1 MKRRVA
7 VVAAVTTAA
16 LLCAGSVAAA
26 PGKGPPRRDAKH
38 ASLVDG
44 TATFV
49 PGEVV
54 VRFSGQATAAARA
67 AVLAEH
73 DARVTKR
80 IPGLDAVVAR
90 IPHGQ
95 SVRSTVASLQ
105 ARSAVRYAEPN
116 LLRRAAAAPNDPRYA
131 NGELWGLNQATD
143 VDIDALEAW
152 SVTTGSSEVVVAVV
166 DTGVAYDHPDI
177 APNMWSNPG
186 ELADGVDND
195 GNGKV
200 DDLRGWDFSDVD
212 GNPRDLNGHG
222 THVAGTIGAQGDNG
236 TGVVGVN
243 WDVSLMAVRVLGADG
258 SGTSADVAAGFA
270 YAGQEGAD
278 VVNASLGCHDVSCF
292 SQLEKDAIDGA
303 SNTLFVVA
311 AGNES
316 DDNEQTPTYP
326 CNYTSANLV
335 CVAATTRTDG
345 LADFSNWGAGSVD
358 LAAPGTDIVST
369 WSAQDSIL
377 TEDFEVSLLG
387 RWSTGGTRNTWARH
401 AEGAGA
407 GSWGLTDSPGANYLN
422 NTNSWVRKLAPF
434 SLAGR
439 SDCLVRYA
447 AALQTEFPYDYLV
460 VDASTN
466 GSAWTEVGA
475 WTGETT
481 DYPTDKWIFEDTLAG
496 FGGAAQVYLRFG
508 LESDFTVVK
517 DGVRLDSV
525 DVRCPSTTYDAD
537 DYLSIEGTSMATP
550 HVAGVAALAF
560 AKNPTVSV
568 ATVKSALLA
577 GGDPLPALAGKAV
590 SGRRLN
596 AVGTLAFVPSPVT
609 PPSLACLEST
619 ASVPAPAAFGHSSAP
634 EWILFRTSFWHYTGT
649 AWEVTAAPWLYS
661 SATATTPANE
671 WRSLDDGS
679 LVGTTATVAQTVA
692 ASPPGGFW
700 AATMEVSWIS
710 QALQVVGYDNFLLPL
725 ATGPNALAGTPFCSW
740 PSAAPL
746 PVAGAVAGVAASP
759 FAAAGQERLATR
771 DGAAIARRLADPGV
785 RDRPHA
791 PPTR

>member
-1 MKRRVA
+1 MA
-7 VVAAVTTAA
+7 AAAAVA
-16 LLCAGSVAAA
+16 LLGAGSIAAA
-26 PGKGPPRRDAKH
+26 PEKGPPRRDAKH
-38 ASLVDG
+38 VSLVDG

-54 VRFSGQATAAARA
+54 VRFKGGATTAARDA
-67 AVLAEH
+67 ALAEH
-73 DARVTKR
+73 GAKVKKR
-80 IPGLDAVVAR
+80 IPGFDAVIAR

-95 SVRSTVASLQ
+95 SVRSAAASLQ
-105 ARSAVRYAEPN
+105 AKSAVRYAEPN
-116 LLRRAAAAPNDPRYA
+116 FVRRATAAPNDPRYA
-131 NGELWGLNQATD
+131 NGELWGLNQGTD

-152 SVTTGSSEVVVAVV
+152 SVTTGNAEVVVAVV
-166 DTGVAYDHPDI
+166 DTGVAYDHPEL

-186 ELADGVDND
+186 ELPDGIDND

-212 GNPRDLNGHG
+212 GSPRDLNGHG
-222 THVAGTIGAQGDNG
+222 THVAGTIGAQGNNG

-278 VVNASLGCHDVSCF
+278 VVNASLGCHDATCF

-303 SNTLFVVA
+303 SSTLFVVA
-311 AGNES
+311 AGNDGEN
-316 DDNEQTPTYP
+316 NEQTPTYP

-358 LAAPGTDIVST
+358 LAAPGTEVVST
-369 WSAQDSIL
+369 WAAQDSIW
-377 TEDFEVSLLG
+377 TEDFELPLLG

-401 AEGAGA
+401 AEGAAA
-407 GSWGLTDSPGANYLN
+407 GSWGLTDSPGANYVN
-422 NTNSWVRKLAPF
+422 NTNSWARRLAPF

-439 SDCLVRYA
+439 SDCLVRYD

-460 VDASTN
+460 IDASTN
-466 GSAWTEVGA
+466 GTAWTEVGA

-481 DYPTDKWIFEDTLAG
+481 DYPTDKWTFEDTLAD
-496 FGGAAQVYLRFG
+496 FSGAAQVYLRFG
-508 LESDFTVVK
+508 IESDFTVVK

-525 DVRCPSTTYDAD
+525 DVRCPSATYDAD

-550 HVAGVAALAF
+550 HVAGVAALAL

-568 ATVKSALLA
+568 AALKNALLA
-577 GGDPLPALAGKAV
+577 GGDPLPVLAGKAV

-596 AVGTLAFVPSPVT
+596 AAGTLALISSPVT

-619 ASVPAPAAFGHSSAP
+619 ASVPAPVAFGHTSAP
-634 EWILFRTSFWHYTGT
+634 EWILFRTHFWHYTGT
-649 AWEVTAAPWLYS
+649 AWELTAAPWLYS
-661 SATATTPANE
+661 SATSTTAADE
-671 WRSLDDGS
+671 WRKLDDGS
-679 LVGTTATVAQTVA
+679 LVGTTATTAQTIA

-700 AATMEVSWIS
+700 AASLEIGWLS
-710 QALQVVGYDNFLLPL
+710 QALQFTAFEHFILPL
-725 ATGPNALAGTPFCSW
+725 ATGANALAGTPFCSW
-740 PSAAPL
+740 PVAVPL
-746 PVAGAVAGVAASP
+746 PVAGTAAGVSASP
-759 FAAAGQERLATR
+759 FAAATPERMSAR
-771 DGAAIARRLADPGV
+771 DAAAVARRLAQPGV
-785 RDRPHA
+785 PGRPRR
-791 PPTR
+791 PPSR